1 MIVYFV
7 RPRQLPIPGAD
18 YDNVCLL
25 RTPDDAN
32 KIAEAAKGKK
42 VVIIGSSFIGMYYS
56 TINIEK
62 QNISIEVKGAFSW
75 LYFSFNFV
83 LPVHLFQA
91 HI

>member
-1 MIVYFV
+1 MNVYFS

-18 YDNVCLL
+18 FDNVCLL

-56 TINIEK
+56 TILKIRYFHCLFY
-62 QNISIEVKGAFSW
+62 IS
-75 LYFSFNFV
+75 
-83 LPVHLFQA
+83 
-91 HI
+91 

>member
-1 MIVYFV
+1 MFIFF

-18 YDNVCLL
+18 FDNVCLL

-56 TINIEK
+56 TILKIR
-62 QNISIEVKGAFSW
+62 
-75 LYFSFNFV
+75 YF
-83 LPVHLFQA
+83 HCLFYTS
-91 HI
+91 